1 MSTYEE
7 FMIIINV
14 AILIVAIL
22 TYTHKKQRPGSGKVR
37 RYFHSNYFART
48 DRLNLS
54 SGCLVKHIICQ
65 IESFVKLDFDA

>member
-37 RYFHSNYFART
+37 RYSNRFILPAARCA
-48 DRLNLS
+48 LANGS
-54 SGCLVKHIICQ
+54 LVKYII
-65 IESFVKLDFDA
+65 